1 MSEPR
6 RETQFEDIDEIIA
19 LAQEHDL
26 DSLSL
31 VDEDFE
37 LTITRREARLPEGPA
52 PSAPPVAAPVPPPD
66 KIEPAGNIVVAPMI
80 GVFYRA
86 PAPDAPVFVNL
97 GDRVRV
103 GQSLCILEAMKLMN
117 EITSEYAGVIEA
129 IHTENA
135 ELVTIGQPLF
145 TISRATSA

>member
-6 RETQFEDIDEIIA
+6 RETHFEDIDEIIA

-37 LTITRREARLPEGPA
+37 LTITCREARLSAAPPPPMATPA
-52 PSAPPVAAPVPPPD
+52 PPTEKVA
-66 KIEPAGNIVVAPMI
+66 PAGNIVVAPMI

-86 PAPDAPVFVNL
+86 PAPDAPAFVNL

-103 GQSLCILEAMKLMN
+103 GESLCILEAMKLMN

-145 TISRATSA
+145 TISAS

>member
-1 MSEPR
+1 MSDPR
-6 RETQFEDIDEIIA
+6 RETHFEDIDEIIA

-31 VDEDFE
+31 VDDDFE
-37 LTITRREARLPEGPA
+37 LTITRREPRLPVA
-52 PSAPPVAAPVPPPD
+52 PPPPVATPAPPTQERQPS
-66 KIEPAGNIVVAPMI
+66 GNIVVAPMI

-97 GDRVRV
+97 GDHVRV

-145 TISRATSA
+145 TISAS